1 MDGPVPDLA
10 GVPGV
15 VDVAPMPGG
24 VRVTVAGRPDAA
36 LQRLLPA
43 GILRLQSR
51 APTLEQIFL
60 TYYDVSPEQ
69 RDAVAAAHG
78 GGTTRPGS
86 GRAR

>member
-1 MDGPVPDLA
+1 V
-10 GVPGV
+10 
-15 VDVAPMPGG
+15 
-24 VRVTVAGRPDAA
+24 

-78 GGTTRPGS
+78 GGTPRPGS
-86 GRAR
+86 VRAP